1 LAKEGVLVV
10 LLEIFAS
17 SLVLA
22 LLLLPLI
29 AWKWR
34 IEIRTAILGGII
46 TGGLTGFIVSR
57 IHSVAA
63 GLNMAVLVLIEF
75 CFVLL
80 IPLIIIGVRFYRD
93 PERFPK
99 ETKNVILSPAD
110 GMVIYVS
117 NVEKSSSLVSTKGKR
132 KFELDEITSTDL
144 LPDAAYL
151 IGIDM
156 NILNVHVNRS
166 PIKGKIVFR
175 KRTRGVFMSLRK
187 PESDIVNERV
197 TTVIA
202 NGKFKVGVV
211 QISSRLVRKII
222 SYLREGDRLDIGQ
235 RLGSIV
241 FGSKVDVVIPELENL
256 RIEVKP
262 GDEVK
267 AGVSVIARHGMG
279 RGSTEGGGRP
289 NGDHRQ
295 DYRSN

>member
-1 LAKEGVLVV
+1 MILK
-10 LLEIFAS
+10 IFIS
-17 SLVLA
+17 SLALA
-22 LLLLPLI
+22 LLLFPLI

-34 IEIRTAILGGII
+34 IEIRTAILGGIVI
-46 TGGLTGFIVSR
+46 GGLTGFIVSE
-57 IHSVAA
+57 IHSAAA

-75 CFVLL
+75 CFILL
-80 IPLIIIGVRFYRD
+80 IPLLIIGVRFYRD
-93 PERFPK
+93 PERSPK

-110 GMVIYVS
+110 GQVIYVN

-144 LPDAAYL
+144 LADATYL

-166 PIKGKIVFR
+166 PIKGKIIFC
-175 KRTRGVFMSLRK
+175 KRTKGIFMSLRK
-187 PESDIVNERV
+187 PESEIVNERV

-202 NGKFKVGVV
+202 NGKFKIGVI

-222 SYLREGDRLDIGQ
+222 SYLSEGDSLNIGQ

-241 FGSKVDVVIPELENL
+241 FGSQVDVVIPELENL

-262 GDEVK
+262 GDEVR
-267 AGVSVIARHGMG
+267 AGVSVIARYGLG
-279 RGSTEGGGRP
+279 KG
-289 NGDHRQ
+289 
-295 DYRSN
+295 